1 MKTLISSTLGA
12 ALLFCASQS
21 AAQDRFADVSI
32 SVTPLNG
39 SAYMLQGAGGNI
51 GVSAGDDGVL
61 IIDDQFAPLAPKIS
75 AALGDIATDTPS
87 YVINT
92 HYHGDHTGSNA
103 FFHDN
108 KGATI
113 FAHENVRIRLAND
126 DSIDKAAL
134 PVVTF
139 EDGIKIHFND
149 ETLTVFHLAN
159 GHTDGDSVVWFEEAN
174 VLHTGDLF
182 FNERFPYIDLG
193 AGGTVEGYIKAVEI
207 LLGKIDGKTK
217 IIPGHGPLA
226 NKADYENFLAMI
238 KATKTWVEEQK
249 AAGLSVDQAVEKGLP
264 EQYAKWDWSFI
275 TEEKWI
281 KTLYK

>member
-1 MKTLISSTLGA
+1 MGVA
-12 ALLFCASQS
+12 
-21 AAQDRFADVSI
+21 V
-32 SVTPLNG
+32 VVH
-39 SAYMLQGAGGNI
+39 AG
-51 GVSAGDDGVL
+51 
-61 IIDDQFAPLAPKIS
+61 
-75 AALGDIATDTPS
+75 
-87 YVINT
+87 
-92 HYHGDHTGSNA
+92 TGSTA
-103 FFHDN
+103 VV
-108 KGATI
+108 GA
-113 FAHENVRIRLAND
+113 
-126 DSIDKAAL
+126 
-134 PVVTF
+134 VVG
-139 EDGIKIHFND
+139 D
-149 ETLTVFHLAN
+149 
-159 GHTDGDSVVWFEEAN
+159 TDGDSVVWFEGAN

-193 AGGTVEGYIKAVEI
+193 AGGTVEGYIKAVET